1 VVVAGKPARDADHL
15 VLLCTPRA
23 GACPTTTSTTAP
35 STTVTTTSST
45 STTIEP
51 PLDATVLVTGNR
63 IAAFPTLDPSLME
76 TPATLVGLTAGDSL
90 VAIDRRPQNGLL
102 YGLGFN
108 SGTGTVQLYALHPAT
123 GVAVPV
129 GTTGTFVLADGTTPV
144 SIGAGPATPF
154 AIDFNPVT
162 DRLRVVNGAGQNF
175 RMNPNTGAFI
185 DGNVITPGLNMDG
198 DINGAAAAVQG
209 AAYTNSAAN
218 AAVTTLYT
226 LDQATDALL
235 IQNPPNNGTQTTPQ
249 GLSSAVEAVFG
260 FDIAPDVTV
269 PASNAVATGSG
280 SAVVRISG
288 QAIQVLAAIDLTTG
302 AVSGALPI
310 GSGGIVGLA
319 LQKPAGRPMIALS
332 ATGDQLVRFSSAA
345 PGTTTTVSVTGIVAG
360 EALVGIDF
368 RPQTGQL
375 FALGVNDVANT
386 GTTYLLDPQTGAATS
401 VGTANQVAFV
411 DGSAVAIDLPGTS
424 AGWGFDFNPAVD
436 RIRVV
441 TGTGLNFR
449 LNPSTAPRWTAIR
462 ASPAS
467 IPMAASTVP
476 PRVWRAQPTR
486 TARAASSSAAS
497 RPCTRSRR

>member
-1 VVVAGKPARDADHL
+1 
-15 VLLCTPRA
+15 
-23 GACPTTTSTTAP
+23 

-144 SIGAGPATPF
+144 SIGRGPAPPF
-154 AIDFNPVT
+154 AAAFNPVT

-198 DINGAAAAVQG
+198 DINGGAAAVQG

-235 IQNPPNNGTQTTPQ
+235 IQNPPNNGTQ
-249 GLSSAVEAVFG
+249 
-260 FDIAPDVTV
+260 
-269 PASNAVATGSG
+269 
-280 SAVVRISG
+280 
-288 QAIQVLAAIDLTTG
+288 
-302 AVSGALPI
+302 
-310 GSGGIVGLA
+310 
-319 LQKPAGRPMIALS
+319 
-332 ATGDQLVRFSSAA
+332 
-345 PGTTTTVSVTGIVAG
+345 
-360 EALVGIDF
+360 
-368 RPQTGQL
+368 
-375 FALGVNDVANT
+375 
-386 GTTYLLDPQTGAATS
+386 
-401 VGTANQVAFV
+401 
-411 DGSAVAIDLPGTS
+411 
-424 AGWGFDFNPAVD
+424 
-436 RIRVV
+436 
-441 TGTGLNFR
+441 
-449 LNPSTAPRWTAIR
+449 
-462 ASPAS
+462 
-467 IPMAASTVP
+467 
-476 PRVWRAQPTR
+476 
-486 TARAASSSAAS
+486 
-497 RPCTRSRR
+497 